1 MSCGGEPLKRLLPL
15 VLLCILLIPPVLGV
29 VGSIENITQPVKES
43 VLSYEE
49 RPIQHTACDGSRDS
63 DPFITGDYWDT
74 WEDDASYLTAD
85 SSFFASIYLVFNI
98 TETRLIGEINFF
110 LRWQVS
116 LNPGPDPTLYWK
128 IYNFDTS
135 SWDTVYSVELSS
147 TLNFENREES
157 IIYDDKYVNSTNHV
171 RFAVSSSN
179 TYAEDIEVDYAYL
192 TVATGYDGEFRESIP
207 DDVLYYPDPLEHTA
221 SDGSVDSDPFIT
233 GDYWDTWED
242 DASYLTADST
252 YSVSIDLVFN
262 ITEYSNFIVDNA
274 TLNFFL
280 RWQVSLS
287 VGPDPMLYWA
297 IWNFD
302 TSSWDTVYSVVLSSA
317 LNFENREESI
327 IYDDKYV
334 NSTNHVRFTVYA
346 NNTYADDIEV
356 DYAYVTATNHYTESF
371 ADVSDWD
378 DYVAPDAFSSDGDVL
393 TIESTADGSN
403 DYEAIYSN
411 NPNTSIGAYLEF
423 YYRTETTSIDYISV
437 RVYAEDDHAGT
448 MTEYRPT
455 ITTSWTAY
463 KVRLTQVCESIVIGL
478 RHDDDVSPDNDLYF
492 DYVGI
497 RRADEM
503 GWQHD
508 ASTIHGTTNGA
519 GDFTYSNSTDGDIIQ
534 LNITANA
541 TSWCDFK
548 FNYDTTST
556 VAKPER
562 NYYQFMK
569 IRWRMT
575 AFTGNYI
582 GLRIDYDDYRRD
594 TASGETGYYTS
605 PFAWTT
611 DIINVATFTSSD
623 VEPSNVRIIGKFDS
637 GENATVEIDFVKF
650 YSILNYTITQSSTSI
665 DDFLYVSAGVLY
677 SEIDSGSITLNYDPA
692 IYLNESISDRYTWT
706 KETSSGDSYLSFYDD
721 IWTDY
726 ATGTEGEINATTTD
740 MRIQFTED
748 ADIMSITFSPTPPHW
763 YLVGNAPFVF
773 RVPYWNLANSAPFDF
788 YIPVDEFVLAS
799 FFMLIGMI
807 MIPASTLYLVKDR
820 RENMNSDRAF
830 FFLLLFLMGWALILG
845 GIFF

>member
-49 RPIQHTACDGSRDS
+49 RPIQHTACDGSVDS

-207 DDVLYYPDPLEHTA
+207 DDVLYYPDPLQHTA

-356 DYAYVTATNHYTESF
+356 DYAYVTATNDYTESF

-508 ASTIHGTTNGA
+508 GSTPEGVTAGA
-519 GDFTYSNSTDGDIIQ
+519 GGNISSDYDEVSLIADADGSTFEIAIDPTTTATMFSTAYYPMLGISFNSGDSTDYIKVESYDGSAWATVISNQTIGADVLRVNIKTIDSYIEKFRLSVNPSATVRMDWFKVNGFANYTYS
-534 LNITANA
+534 
-541 TSWCDFK
+541 
-548 FNYDTTST
+548 
-556 VAKPER
+556 
-562 NYYQFMK
+562 
-569 IRWRMT
+569 
-575 AFTGNYI
+575 
-582 GLRIDYDDYRRD
+582 
-594 TASGETGYYTS
+594 
-605 PFAWTT
+605 
-611 DIINVATFTSSD
+611 
-623 VEPSNVRIIGKFDS
+623 DS
-637 GENATVEIDFVKF
+637 GV
-650 YSILNYTITQSSTSI
+650 SS